1 MSLHRAKLPVRAA
14 VGRPIRSLTGVPV
27 PLRAASSTT
36 TAVWRGHRSRWS
48 ERIATLSPHNVRIR
62 VVWMEGSEAQPDGR
76 RLLMPH
82 QPADPT
88 SPTELSSPGRL
99 ATNTSAQVVAPG
111 ECHEVT
117 DAATGG
123 RSRSGR
129 RSGSSDRA
137 ETGTHARRRST
148 VASHAQFGV
157 RRPIMASMPPE
168 RREQAISAIA
178 ALLMVQ
184 LEREAQ
190 QPALDARGRG
200 RVADSGRR
208 QEGEP

>member
-1 MSLHRAKLPVRAA
+1 
-14 VGRPIRSLTGVPV
+14 
-27 PLRAASSTT
+27 
-36 TAVWRGHRSRWS
+36 
-48 ERIATLSPHNVRIR
+48 
-62 VVWMEGSEAQPDGR
+62 
-76 RLLMPH
+76 MPH
-82 QPADPT
+82 QSADLTPL
-88 SPTELSSPGRL
+88 SQRSSPGRL
-99 ATNTSAQVVAPG
+99 ATNASAQVVAIPAPV
-111 ECHEVT
+111 EPTERHELT
-117 DAATGG
+117 DAATAA

-137 ETGTHARRRST
+137 EPGTHARRRST

-178 ALLMVQ
+178 DLLMVQ

-200 RVADSGRR
+200 RVADSGAR